1 MSQKRSTHSVL
12 QESVKITNKES
23 NKEVIQVP
31 LQFSVDHSIRGT
43 AKCKHCKKK
52 IEKNILRIGK
62 LEQFKKKEIVR
73 YAHVDCS
80 LKSLRKAAQQDP
92 ILDVSLLKGFD
103 DLNDKDRDL
112 IKN

>member
-1 MSQKRSTHSVL
+1 M
-12 QESVKITNKES
+12 
-23 NKEVIQVP
+23 
-31 LQFSVDHSIRGT
+31 QFSVDHSIRGT

-80 LKSLRKAAQQDP
+80 LKSLRKADQQACYTILETNNSCVQFNAHAQFVNAMIP
-92 ILDVSLLKGFD
+92 ELFMP
-103 DLNDKDRDL
+103 
-112 IKN
+112 